1 MGSGFFIKAR
11 TSMLGSSFGS
21 WQCVGS
27 EEKGRVSL
35 AKGMLHSEKDDFRRQ
50 EERESDTRTCAWP
63 PVSRALSPHA
73 VLPHSDVLRGQL
85 GSALK

>member
-27 EEKGRVSL
+27 DEKGRVSL

-50 EERESDTRTCAWP
+50 EERESDTMTCAWP
-63 PVSRALSPHA
+63 PVSRALESACSASP
-73 VLPHSDVLRGQL
+73 L
-85 GSALK
+85 